1 MTYSVDGIRMPVE
14 DFVHHAGFVLQDP
27 LALLEFWVKNDPR
40 VGRAPEELDELSAI
54 VGPGL
59 RSGGLPDITLLPQNP
74 TNRGTPMTDAEI
86 GKHRSAVEELLQ
98 DETCRSFV
106 EGVLSQIGDEQ
117 RKAFSG
123 DLLTIFDKVK
133 SLKGWGW
140 RKGADMNF
148 DLGEGGSYV
157 GDTSQ
162 TAYINISREARM
174 YGDSSSTGFVGRV

>member
-1 MTYSVDGIRMPVE
+1 
-14 DFVHHAGFVLQDP
+14 
-27 LALLEFWVKNDPR
+27 
-40 VGRAPEELDELSAI
+40 
-54 VGPGL
+54 
-59 RSGGLPDITLLPQNP
+59 
-74 TNRGTPMTDAEI
+74 MTDAEI

-174 YGDSSSTGFVGRV
+174 YGDSSSTGFVGRVVIHELFHVAGASVNFSHWDMFKAGYAVAQKLGLKLGTRKPTETDPGGRDSHNSNGFEDLLFQACQIRKVRGPQ